1 MVALFVLFFFL
12 VLLIFPLNDFLLL
25 LHLGRLLDAPTTRHH
40 ALYKNRQLNS
50 SFEGAGGPRSELN
63 KNASADGVL

>member
-1 MVALFVLFFFL
+1 
-12 VLLIFPLNDFLLL
+12 
-25 LHLGRLLDAPTTRHH
+25 LGRLLDAPTTRHH